1 MNADIYDLFDGGK
14 GFENPL
20 TSISQG
26 TNATIDQGK
35 TQIAGLQNVTD
46 PVRQALNQGGMTQDK
61 INATNAMYG
70 SAGTGVGTLVTY
82 GDQTV
87 SEAFSRIGTST
98 AYTSGLKQIDR
109 APTSCD
115 LINDAFGIIQQ
126 KGAEWLAAFDSA
138 LASVAATLDDLM
150 QVINDVSA
158 AGLAKIRQLAATLSG
173 YVDQAIAKVNQI
185 IADVTAGI
193 AAELAHLES
202 MVKSCINF
210 CMTSQLAEWMKDS
223 CVAGAI
229 NKMASKELKGAM

>member
-1 MNADIYDLFDGGK
+1 MNADIYDLFDNGK

-20 TSISQG
+20 TSLSEG
-26 TNATIDQGK
+26 TNSTINQGK

-70 SAGTGVGTLVTY
+70 SAGTSVGTLVTY

-98 AYTSGLKQIDR
+98 AYTSGLKQIGR
-109 APTSCD
+109 EPTTCD

-126 KGAEWLAAFDSA
+126 KGQEWLAAFDSA
-138 LASVAATLDDLM
+138 LATVAATLDDLM
-150 QVINDVSA
+150 EVINDVSA
-158 AGLAKIRQLAATLSG
+158 AGLAKIRQLAAVLNG
-173 YVDQAIAKVNQI
+173 YVDQAIGKINQLI
-185 IADVTAGI
+185 DEVTAGI

-202 MVKSCINF
+202 MVKSCVNF
-210 CMTSQLAEWMKDS
+210 CMTFQLTDWLKDN

-229 NKMASKELKGAM
+229 GKMASKDLKGML